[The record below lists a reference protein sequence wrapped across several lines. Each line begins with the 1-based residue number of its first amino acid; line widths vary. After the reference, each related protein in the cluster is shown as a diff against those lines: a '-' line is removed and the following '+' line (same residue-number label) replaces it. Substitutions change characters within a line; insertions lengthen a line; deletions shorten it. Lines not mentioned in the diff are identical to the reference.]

1 MGVVLF
7 RRGIFREVGPRGGYV
22 TYPMMH
28 VMYLSIILR
37 DDRWLNSQFF
47 YLQSHP
53 SLWSSQNPLPGCALL
68 QSISL
73 TTSNKSNLTLPV
85 FYSASYKIGINYCW
99 VRTAVGS
106 QCTGKETLSSKTSNE
121 LLLAQ
126 ALITLYH
133 SITILIWVSHFKG
146 KNMACRFTSKDI
158 MNHVE
163 VKKS

>member
-1 MGVVLF
+1 MGGFVH
-7 RRGIFREVGPRGGYV
+7 RGCFEMGRTQGWVWN
-22 TYPMMH
+22 
-28 VMYLSIILR
+28 LSIILR
-37 DDRWLNSQFF
+37 DDRWLNSEFF

-53 SLWSSQNPLPGCALL
+53 SLWSSRIPLGGCALL
-68 QSISL
+68 QSTSL

-85 FYSASYKIGINYCW
+85 FYSATYKIRINYCC

-106 QCTGKETLSSKTSNE
+106 QCTGKETLSSKTSNG

-133 SITILIWVSHFKG
+133 SITILICVSHFKG
-146 KNMACRFTSKDI
+146 KNMACCFTSKDI

-163 VKKS
+163 VKKP